1 MFFQGTEKQSPRS
14 PAPSFNKVP
23 DFSQKFVLKAG
34 STNYRNTKQMEIL
47 ELFVICILDPIQE
60 LSTDTR

>member
-1 MFFQGTEKQSPRS
+1 MGPSLRS
-14 PAPSFNKVP
+14 SFNKVP

-47 ELFVICILDPIQE
+47 ELFVICVLDPIQE
-60 LSTDTR
+60 LSTDTRRGVSATPW